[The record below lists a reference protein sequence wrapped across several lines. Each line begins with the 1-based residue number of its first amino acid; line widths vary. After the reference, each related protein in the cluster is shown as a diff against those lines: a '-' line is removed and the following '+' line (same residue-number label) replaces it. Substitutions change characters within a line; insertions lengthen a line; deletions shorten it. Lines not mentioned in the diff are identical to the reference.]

1 MKDPVSDCI
10 YNHLYQDLKKFSKNG
25 EHFCKELVAVFQQ
38 RADLEISYAKGLQK
52 LASKLTK
59 ASSSMA
65 KNCTYNAWS
74 LVSEEMGSTADIHK
88 NLGSAFQQEAIQPIR
103 QVLEEHTKKK
113 KPLDN
118 AVVKTGKLVI
128 LNWNEQIK
136 AKKKLFGFTKEH
148 EALFNFVENNKH
160 ISTEKEKQKMLNRLT
175 KSSEILA
182 KTDEEYF
189 NINMAGHHTRLKWEA
204 TLKNC
209 YQSVQELEKQRIQ
222 MLCGILNKYNQH
234 VSTFGQTLIT
244 CHGQIDQAVREVDV
258 KKDIQM
264 LVEETSVPSQENKAE
279 FLLADY
285 FEEDSKTAMDKERR
299 KASIKMKL
307 QRLNDNITK
316 TGKDKEGLERMVK
329 TYAENPSFPDQK
341 NLEETEQLLDETT
354 LKMNFLEAS
363 YFKLSVVMAE
373 LDGKPKPVHRFSDSI
388 SKWKDKEYQ
397 HSVVQLSSPVKMKKS
412 QHRSKLTSTSSIRS
426 STSQV
431 AGCYTQSIP
440 TSNSSATSSCIAG
453 AEAIYDKAHNGNLPQ
468 FDYDDD
474 DDENSQ
480 TNAFILNTG
489 TDDQAIGTCR
499 ALYDFQSDREDE
511 LIMKTGDLIVI
522 HQKDNSGWWYGSLKG
537 KKGHFPSNY
546 VEQLEQLDINKSS
559 DA

>member
-1 MKDPVSDCI
+1 

-65 KNCTYNAWS
+65 KNSTYSAWS
-74 LVSEEMGSTADIHK
+74 FVSEEMGSTADIHK

-118 AVVKTGKLVI
+118 AVEKTGKLVI

-136 AKKKLFGFTKEH
+136 AKKKLFGSTKEH

-160 ISTEKEKQKMLNRLT
+160 ISTEKEKQK
-175 KSSEILA
+175 
-182 KTDEEYF
+182 
-189 NINMAGHHTRLKWEA
+189 
-204 TLKNC
+204 
-209 YQSVQELEKQRIQ
+209 
-222 MLCGILNKYNQH
+222 
-234 VSTFGQTLIT
+234 
-244 CHGQIDQAVREVDV
+244 CHRQIDQAVREVDV
-258 KKDIQM
+258 EKDIQM

-285 FEEDSKTAMDKERR
+285 FEEDSKTGMDKERR

-307 QRLNDNITK
+307 QRLHDNITK
-316 TGKDKEGLERMVK
+316 TRKDKEGLERMFK
-329 TYAENPSFPDQK
+329 TYTENPSFSDQK
-341 NLEETEQLLDETT
+341 NLEDTEQHLDETT
-354 LKMNFLEAS
+354 VKMNFLEAN

-373 LDGKPKPVHRFSDSI
+373 LDGKPKPVHCCSDSI

-397 HSVVQLSSPVKMKKS
+397 HSVIQISSPVKMKKS
-412 QHRSKLTSTSSIRS
+412 QYRSKLTSTSSIRS
-426 STSQV
+426 SRSQV
-431 AGCYTQSIP
+431 VGHYQQSIP

-453 AEAIYDKAHNGNLPQ
+453 AEAIYDETHSGNLPE

-474 DDENSQ
+474 DYDDDDERNSQ
-480 TNAFILNTG
+480 TNE
-489 TDDQAIGTCR
+489 TDDHTIGTCR

-511 LIMKTGDLIVI
+511 LIMKIGDLLVI

-537 KKGHFPSNY
+537 KKGLFPSNY
-546 VEQLEQLDINKSS
+546 VEQLEQFDINKSS

>member
-1 MKDPVSDCI
+1 MKDPVSECI

-65 KNCTYNAWS
+65 KNSTYSAWS
-74 LVSEEMGSTADIHK
+74 FVSEEMGSTADIHK

-118 AVVKTGKLVI
+118 AVEKTGKLVI

-136 AKKKLFGFTKEH
+136 AKKKLFGSTKEH

-175 KSSEILA
+175 KSSEVLA

-189 NINMAGHHTRLKWEA
+189 NINMAGHHTRLKWET

-209 YQSVQELEKQRIQ
+209 YQSVQEMEKQRIQ

-244 CHGQIDQAVREVDV
+244 CHRQIDQAVREVDV
-258 KKDIQM
+258 EKDIQM

-285 FEEDSKTAMDKERR
+285 FEEDSKTGMDKERR

-307 QRLNDNITK
+307 QRLHDNITK
-316 TGKDKEGLERMVK
+316 TRKDKE
-329 TYAENPSFPDQK
+329 DQK
-341 NLEETEQLLDETT
+341 NLEDTEQHLDETT
-354 LKMNFLEAS
+354 VKMNFLEAN

-373 LDGKPKPVHRFSDSI
+373 LDGKPKPVHCCSDSI

-397 HSVVQLSSPVKMKKS
+397 HSVIQISSPVKMKKS
-412 QHRSKLTSTSSIRS
+412 QYRSKLTSTSSIRS
-426 STSQV
+426 SRSQV
-431 AGCYTQSIP
+431 VGHYQQSIP

-453 AEAIYDKAHNGNLPQ
+453 AEAIYDETHSGNLPE

-474 DDENSQ
+474 DYDDDDERNSQ
-480 TNAFILNTG
+480 TNE
-489 TDDQAIGTCR
+489 TDDHTIGTCR

-511 LIMKTGDLIVI
+511 LIMKIGDLLVI

-546 VEQLEQLDINKSS
+546 VEQLEQFDINKSS